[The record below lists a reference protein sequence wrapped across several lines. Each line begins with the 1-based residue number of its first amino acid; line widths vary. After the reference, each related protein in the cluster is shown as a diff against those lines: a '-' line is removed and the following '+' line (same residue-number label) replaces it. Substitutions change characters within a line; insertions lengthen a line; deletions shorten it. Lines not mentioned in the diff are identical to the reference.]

1 MKNIAVR
8 SVAFS
13 LAFSIFAVIGY
24 SQGRNGVEGR
34 IVDSNGDVV
43 AGATLTVRHQDVRL
57 VAKAVTDGEGRYSLT
72 NMSDGKYDVTI
83 GAIGFA
89 TLRSEMTIPSTQLVV
104 FTITPGGH
112 CSGRFR
118 YVKLSRWNP
127 GKPFGNSGFYR
138 TDR

>member
-1 MKNIAVR
+1 MKSITVR

-13 LAFSIFAVIGY
+13 LALSIFAVIGY
-24 SQGRNGVEGR
+24 SQERNGVEGR

-72 NMSDGKYDVTI
+72 NMSEGKYNVTI

-89 TLRSEMTIPSTQLVV
+89 TLHRS
-104 FTITPGGH
+104 
-112 CSGRFR
+112 
-118 YVKLSRWNP
+118 
-127 GKPFGNSGFYR
+127 
-138 TDR
+138 